1 MRNWE
6 GSHHRR
12 SEARQASLGVP
23 GRCNLAAHY
32 TVGKVEREEP
42 FLAPEASCAF
52 ADAGQLAEVKS
63 AAQYLNARRSYKGL
77 ETPHHSGAEAKEASL
92 AVPGR
97 SGRAA
102 HYVDEPDRSKGR
114 VDALRKIHS

>member
-1 MRNWE
+1 MRIFN
-6 GSHHRR
+6 GSCHSG
-12 SEARQASLGVP
+12 SEAQEASLGVP
-23 GRCNLAAHY
+23 GRGDTAAHY
-32 TVGKVEREEP
+32 TFGKIHREEP
-42 FLAPEASCAF
+42 LMALEAPCAF

-63 AAQYLNARRSYKGL
+63 AAQYLHARRNYKGL

>member
-1 MRNWE
+1 MALVIVVLRPKRPPLVCQ
-6 GSHHRR
+6 GGAIQLRTTHF
-12 SEARQASLGVP
+12 
-23 GRCNLAAHY
+23 
-32 TVGKVEREEP
+32 GKIHREEP
-42 FLAPEASCAF
+42 LMALEAPCAF

-63 AAQYLNARRSYKGL
+63 AAQYLHARRDYKGL